1 MCTLNLC
8 FEFLYKGMY
17 CGYPFEPSR
26 SYEANMYPQSTF
38 LTSGREEKSPFF
50 RLKII
55 VLTREQSIQVLYTCN
70 GHDVSE
76 NVNINK
82 HTDLRMLIKVF
93 YVR

>member
-8 FEFLYKGMY
+8 FEVLYKGMY

-38 LTSGREEKSPFF
+38 LTRGREKNLLFL

-55 VLTREQSIQVLYTCN
+55 ILTHEQSIQLLYTCN
-70 GHDVSE
+70 GHDLSE
-76 NVNINK
+76 KQRYRSAHV
-82 HTDLRMLIKVF
+82 DQGL
-93 YVR
+93 